1 MVISFRPNSPDGAA
15 MKRLAIVAVLISFAA
30 NCVFADDKPAAP
42 KVKTVDLNGHTFTL
56 PPGFEIELVAGPPLV
71 DRPITADFD
80 EQGRLYVSDSSGS
93 NEKVQEQLAK
103 KPHRIL
109 RLEDTDGDG
118 RFDKRTI
125 FADGMMFPEGTM
137 WLNGSLYVAAPPSIW
152 KLTDTDGD
160 GVADKREEWF
170 KGQTLTGCANDLH
183 GPYAGPDG
191 WIYWCKG
198 AFAKQTY
205 ERPGKPPFVTR
216 ASHIF
221 RCRPDGSGLEAVM
234 TGGMDNPVDVVFTPG
249 GERIFTTTFFQFPAG
264 GRRDGLIHAVYG
276 GIYGKD
282 HDPIYEHP
290 WTSPHLMPVL
300 THLGPAAPAGL
311 VRFESET
318 FGEDYKDNLF
328 ACNFNLHKLTR
339 HVLIPDGASFH
350 TKDEDF
356 LVSNNV
362 DFHPTDV
369 IEDADGSLLV
379 VDTGG
384 WYKLC
389 CPSSQFH
396 KPDVLGAIYRV
407 RKTGAA
413 KVEHARGLN
422 IPWDMMGVDGLV
434 RLLGDDR
441 PVVRRRAVEVLASS
455 GERAAEQLLLIIG
468 NNRLPITRLLL
479 RGPDAQRHTY
489 ARQNM
494 VWALTRID
502 GPKAREGVR
511 WLAADG
517 MDETVSPVAMH
528 SISVW
533 RDCDAVPLL
542 LRVLKHPA
550 IGQRPIGPGG
560 WEVGPSLHVRRA
572 AAEALGRI
580 GDKSAVPVLLAA
592 LELPNDRAL
601 DHSLTYALIEIGD
614 REETARGLTHP
625 SPRVRCAAMTALDQM
640 PGGKLEV
647 AAVTKELAAA
657 EPALKETAWWIAGRH
672 PEWAGELTGVLQKRL
687 TAKAL
692 APAEQDELAKQLAV
706 FSKAAPAQQLLA
718 DLLRGDATPLAKRV
732 VLRAMAQAGL
742 REAPA
747 QWITAVADLLVRSDA
762 ELAGEAVA
770 TARAMRWPRQRPENL
785 VAALKHIS
793 SNSAVPPAARLNALA
808 AVPGALAGIEPST
821 FDFLRSQLA
830 PEQPVATRSAA
841 ADVLSRA
848 KLNREQLL
856 ALAECLKNA
865 GPLEIDR
872 LLDAFAASTDPAVG
886 HSLIAAI
893 KASPGRAAVRIEAL
907 KPRLAKYG
915 NGITSEAEELYA
927 LLAANNAGQ
936 REKLDKLLA
945 ALANGDVRR
954 GQAVFHSP
962 KAACSS
968 CHATGYIGG
977 RIGPD
982 LTKIGSIR
990 TERDLLESIV
1000 FPSASFVRSF
1010 EPVQVVT
1017 KAGKVHNGLVRQDQP
1032 DEIVLTTGADTEV
1045 RIARDDI
1052 ESVQPGTVS
1061 IMPSGLDQQLSP
1073 QELSDLIAFLKAC
1086 K

>member
-1 MVISFRPNSPDGAA
+1 MATVLFSVAA
-15 MKRLAIVAVLISFAA
+15 
-30 NCVFADDKPAAP
+30 CGVFADDKPAAP
-42 KVKTVDLNGHTFTL
+42 KLKTVDLNGHTFTL

-93 NEKVQEQLAK
+93 NEKVQDQLAK

-137 WLNGSLYVAAPPSIW
+137 WLAGSLYVAAPPSIW

-170 KGQTLTGCANDLH
+170 KGQTMTGCANDLH

-311 VRFESET
+311 HRFESES

-328 ACNFNLHKLTR
+328 ACNFNLHKITR
-339 HVLIPDGASFH
+339 HVLIPDGASFR

-407 RKTGAA
+407 RKTGATKIDDPRRLQLDWAHAPVDSLAA
-413 KVEHARGLN
+413 KL
-422 IPWDMMGVDGLV
+422 
-434 RLLGDDR
+434 DDLR
-441 PVVRRRAVEVLASS
+441 PAVRRRAIEALAAKGEKALGVLSKVLSS
-455 GERAAEQLLLIIG
+455 DSARGGE
-468 NNRLPITRLLL
+468 
-479 RGPDAQRHTY
+479 
-489 ARQNM
+489 ARQNAIWTACRIDLPAARAL
-494 VWALTRID
+494 VRSALTD
-502 GPKAREGVR
+502 GDEGARQVA
-511 WLAADG
+511 LHA
-517 MDETVSPVAMH
+517 VSL
-528 SISVW
+528 W
-533 RDCDAVPLL
+533 RDREALPTLLLHLRALPAVPNPED
-542 LRVLKHPA
+542 VANKTA
-550 IGQRPIGPGG
+550 
-560 WEVGPSLHVRRA
+560 WSLIRSRSYHNVRA
-572 AAEALGRI
+572 AAEAIGRM
-580 GDKSAVPVLLAA
+580 GDKVAIPALLRAA
-592 LELPNDRAL
+592 GEPADRAL
-601 DHSLTYALIEIGD
+601 ENSLTYALIEIAD
-614 REETARGLTHP
+614 RETTAAGLTSP
-625 SPRVRCAAMTALDQM
+625 NPRVRRAALAALDQM
-640 PGGKLEV
+640 PGGKLDV

-657 EPALKETAWWIAGRH
+657 DPALKETAWWIAGRH
-672 PEWAGELTGVLQKRL
+672 PEWAGELTGVLRERL

-692 APAEQDELAKQLAV
+692 APAEQDELAKQLAL
-706 FSKAAPAQQLLA
+706 FAKAAPAQQLLA
-718 DLLRGDATPLAKRV
+718 ELLGPRGADATPLAKRV
-732 VLRAMAQAGL
+732 ILRAMAKAGL

-747 QWITAVADLLVRSDA
+747 PWITTVADVLRGNDA
-762 ELAGEAVA
+762 ELTGEAVA
-770 TARAMRWPRQRPENL
+770 TARALRWPRQRPEHL
-785 VAALKHIS
+785 VTALKQIS
-793 SNSAVPPAARLNALA
+793 GNSAVPAGVRLNALA
-808 AVPGALAGIEPST
+808 AVPGALAGLEPAT

-848 KLNREQLL
+848 KLSREQLL
-856 ALAECLKNA
+856 ALAECVKNA

-872 LLDAFAASTDPAVG
+872 LLDAFAASTDSAVG
-886 HSLIAAI
+886 HSLIAAM
-893 KASPGRAAVRIEAL
+893 KASPGRAAVRIESL
-907 KPRLAKYG
+907 KPRLSKYG
-915 NGITSEAEELYA
+915 NGVTSEAEELYA
-927 LLAANNAGQ
+927 LLTADNAGQ
-936 REKLDKLLA
+936 REKLDKLVA
-945 ALANGDVRR
+945 ALSNGDVRR

-968 CHATGYIGG
+968 CHATGYVGG

-1032 DEIVLTTGADTEV
+1032 DEIVLTMNADTEV
-1045 RIARDDI
+1045 HVARDDI

>member
-1 MVISFRPNSPDGAA
+1 
-15 MKRLAIVAVLISFAA
+15 
-30 NCVFADDKPAAP
+30 
-42 KVKTVDLNGHTFTL
+42 
-56 PPGFEIELVAGPPLV
+56 
-71 DRPITADFD
+71 
-80 EQGRLYVSDSSGS
+80 
-93 NEKVQEQLAK
+93 
-103 KPHRIL
+103 
-109 RLEDTDGDG
+109 
-118 RFDKRTI
+118 
-125 FADGMMFPEGTM
+125 M
-137 WLNGSLYVAAPPSIW
+137 WLGGSLYVAAPPSIW

-311 VRFESET
+311 HRFESET
-318 FGEDYKDNLF
+318 FGPEYKDNLF
-328 ACNFNLHKLTR
+328 ACNFNLHKITR
-339 HVLIPDGASFH
+339 HVLIPEGASFR

-369 IEDADGSLLV
+369 IEDADGSLLI

-407 RKTGAA
+407 RKTWAA
-413 KVEHARGLN
+413 KVEDPRGRKLA
-422 IPWDMMGVDGLV
+422 WDRLTATEMAK
-434 RLLGDDR
+434 LLGDPR
-441 PVVRRRAVEVLASS
+441 PAVGRRAIEALAARGASAM
-455 GERAAEQLLLIIG
+455 GEIGGAMRMNNSAE
-468 NNRLPITRLLL
+468 TR
-479 RGPDAQRHTY
+479 RNA
-489 ARQNM
+489 
-494 VWALTRID
+494 VWTLTRMD
-502 GPKAREGVR
+502 QPSARDAVR
-511 WLAADG
+511 QIALWDP
-517 MDETVSPVAMH
+517 DESVRMTAIH
-528 SISVW
+528 SICIW
-533 RDCDAVPLL
+533 RDHAALPELMRQV
-542 LRVLKHPA
+542 HP
-550 IGQRPIGPGG
+550 RYMP
-560 WEVGPSLHVRRA
+560 HNRRA
-572 AAEALGRI
+572 AAEAIGRI
-580 GDKSAVPVLLAA
+580 GDKYAIPTLLESLADNT
-592 LELPNDRAL
+592 NDRAL

-614 REETARGLTHP
+614 RDATARGLTHDH
-625 SPRVRCAAMTALDQM
+625 PRVRRAALSALDQM
-640 PGGKLEV
+640 PGGKLDVE
-647 AAVTKELAAA
+647 AVTKQLAES

-672 PEWAGELTGVLQKRL
+672 PEWAGELTGVLRERL

-692 APAEQDELAKQLAV
+692 TTAEQDELAKQLAV
-706 FSKAAPAQQLLA
+706 FAKAAPAQQLLA
-718 DLLRGDATPLAKRV
+718 ELLGPRGADATPLAKRV
-732 VLRAMAQAGL
+732 ILRAMAQAGL

-747 QWITAVADLLVRSDA
+747 PWIAAVADVLRGNDTEVT
-762 ELAGEAVA
+762 GEAVA
-770 TARAMRWPRQRPENL
+770 TARAFRWPRQRPESL
-785 VAALKHIS
+785 VVALEHIS
-793 SNSAVPPAARLNALA
+793 GNSVVPPAVRLNALA
-808 AVPGALAGIEPST
+808 AVPGALSGLEPAT

-856 ALAECLKNA
+856 TLAECVKNA

-872 LLDAFAASTDPAVG
+872 LLDAFAASTDAAVG
-886 HSLIAAI
+886 HSLIAAM

-915 NGITSEAEELYA
+915 NGVTSEAEELYA
-927 LLAANNAGQ
+927 LLAADTAGQ
-936 REKLDKLLA
+936 REKLDKLVA
-945 ALANGDVRR
+945 ALSNGDVRR
-954 GQAVFHSP
+954 GQGVFFSP

-1000 FPSASFVRSF
+1000 FPSASFVRSY

-1045 RIARDDI
+1045 RVARDDI

-1073 QELSDLIAFLKAC
+1073 QELSDLITFLKAC
-1086 K
+1086 R